1 LRRLDHAARRGC
13 GARVHSGVTPLRA
26 WIMPRGGDVEL
37 STHSSDSETDGSS
50 GGRSLYSWGSSKSNR
65 FPLDPMDA
73 ETYRMILELSID
85 SEEDATPATQST
97 DATRGNLLRAKH
109 MVRKV
114 KGKVLSKVKRPIAL
128 MRREWDMVVNNKEA
142 MYDDASL
149 RLRQDM
155 AAGKVRWYGCW
166 RRDLWYFLRN
176 THPVVSV
183 CYSHPLHPVSRK
195 ARWFAYFLQMLFV
208 LAIATAL
215 SEARRCFECDIGFCT
230 RENYNS
236 CFLATVAGLK
246 PAAHL
251 LEDYPVV
258 TKNFCCV
265 CECMG
270 MLWCFRIFGKDL
282 GGMIYAI
289 ATNCTFTIFIFQM
302 IMCSKAQLLDTRRR
316 EIRSMI
322 GKLIVLGI
330 AFWLFTFLPLLF
342 FWVNFKHMGL
352 TLFCNFVV
360 GKLGSWLT
368 VTLIN
373 VTAFSAF
380 WRNEAAK
387 VGMEP
392 SPYHITAEQFNDF
405 IDANWDE
412 LVEGD
417 LGEMEEE
424 EGYEQFG
431 R

>member
-1 LRRLDHAARRGC
+1 LAQGRRDPF
-13 GARVHSGVTPLRA
+13 VA
-26 WIMPRGGDVEL
+26 WTMPRGGDVEL
-37 STHSSDSETDGSS
+37 STHSSDSESDDGSS
-50 GGRSLYSWGSSKSNR
+50 GGSLYSWGSSHAR
-65 FPLDPMDA
+65 RGFPIDPMDV
-73 ETYRMILELSID
+73 ETYRMILELSMD

-97 DATRGNLLRAKH
+97 DATRGSLLRAK
-109 MVRKV
+109 MRRV
-114 KGKVLSKVKRPIAL
+114 KGKVLSKVKKPIAA
-128 MRREWDMVVNNKEA
+128 MRREWDMVVYNKERQ
-142 MYDDASL
+142 YDDASL

-155 AAGKVRWYGCW
+155 AAGKVRWFGCW

-236 CFLATVAGLK
+236 CFLATVAALK
-246 PAAHL
+246 PAATL

-265 CECMG
+265 CESMG
-270 MLWCFRIFGKDL
+270 MLWCFRLFGKAW

-289 ATNCTFTIFIFQM
+289 ATNCLFTVFLFQM

-322 GKLIVLGI
+322 GKLIVIGI
-330 AFWLFTFLPLLF
+330 ACWLFTLLPLLF
-342 FWVNFKHMGL
+342 FWVSLKHMAL

-373 VTAFSAF
+373 VTAFSVF
-380 WRNEAAK
+380 WRNETAK
-387 VGMEP
+387 VGVEP

-405 IDANWDE
+405 INENWDE
-412 LVEGD
+412 LVED
-417 LGEMEEE
+417 YPEMVEDNLAEEH
-424 EGYEQFG
+424 YEKLRADQVVQGAF
-431 R
+431 